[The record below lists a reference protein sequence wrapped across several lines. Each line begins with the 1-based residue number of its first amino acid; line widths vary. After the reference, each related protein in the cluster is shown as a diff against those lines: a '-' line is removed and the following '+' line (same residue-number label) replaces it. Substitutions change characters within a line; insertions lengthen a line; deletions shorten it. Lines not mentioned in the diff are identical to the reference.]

1 MSDLETEVIK
11 AGLKKNRYFRE
22 VLENTIKALKYFEM
36 NHILTTQEMNEY
48 MTAIENISDM
58 IHTCNEIVHDNGKFV
73 ACLQD
78 INNSLFCII
87 KQCGTYN
94 LSDLL
99 HICFGHDYEK
109 ELNINTNNVDRF
121 KMLLKYVQPI
131 KFNNYGKLSKKT
143 LTEEDGDI
151 VKNSENL
158 SCFSMNHSDIFE
170 CKVSG
175 IRIVFQTKKHHTI
188 VVYGMVEN
196 IILQCNEN
204 DYVKSYVKQ
213 LQNKVIV
220 DAQLNSNWNIFL
232 KNICLKSIMIYS
244 KTNIYEVFTNIMA
257 KLKQLKQQNL
267 SQLVRDFLN
276 ESMFEQRNIICIF
289 LMDHDNIESQYKA
302 YLLYDLLSNDTN
314 EVVDTTD
321 QIRIL
326 NSLTWNMKKMF
337 KTAMKHTIDYTNKMT
352 NVDNISI
359 PFEQHICLMNTDQS
373 VKDKAM
379 VKLKEIKSK
388 SEDSGGKARQYLEG
402 LLKIPFGSYKREP
415 VLCHVNKMKEHYKEL
430 AILSNV
436 EYENKSGFE
445 IIDYVRNI
453 SQELANTSSKLS
465 YIAEEITKYNR
476 KIVIQNISRMNE
488 FLKIRNIKHR
498 ITQSGKSITKIKE
511 SIVNILSV
519 CDQQIITELYSYF
532 GVQPQKEHI
541 IMNLCK
547 KITLQWNSINNAIV
561 NNRRLLDKAVHGHDE
576 AKKSLERIIGQWMNG
591 DLTGYCFGFEGPP
604 GVGKTS
610 LAKKGLA
617 NTLTDENGVSRPFRF
632 IAIGGSSN
640 GSTLEGHNYTYVGS
654 IWGRIVDILME
665 CKCMNPI
672 IFIDEL
678 DKVSQTEHG
687 KEIIGIL
694 THLVDPTQNDDF
706 QDKYFN
712 GISIDLSKVL
722 FVFSYNDVSLI
733 DRILLDRIHR
743 IKFNNLNEDE
753 KLTIAEKYILPE
765 IYEKIG
771 LNSNIV
777 MITKETIQHIIN
789 HYTCESGVR
798 KLKEILFE
806 ILSEVNI
813 ELFQNEIS
821 YPLTIDTKSLKSKY
835 LKLKRENKPTM
846 ISTESKVG
854 LVNGLWANTL
864 GLGGVLPIQV
874 KYFPSTTYLELKLT
888 GMQGDVMKESMNVS
902 KTVAVN
908 LTPSSV
914 QTNLKTK
921 SKKTL
926 LQGIHVH
933 CPEGAVPKDG
943 PSAGGAITTCI
954 YSLLNDKKIKKDV
967 AMTGEITLEGNITAI
982 GGLEHKIIGGLRA
995 GVKLFLYPKE
1005 NQEDFL
1011 KVVEKHTWI
1020 ESKASFISVE
1030 TIEEI
1035 FKHVF
1040 V

>member
-1 MSDLETEVIK
+1 MTDLQTEVIK
-11 AGLKKNRYFRE
+11 VGLKKNRYFRE
-22 VLENTIKALKYFEM
+22 VLENTIQALKNFEI
-36 NHILTTQEMNEY
+36 NNILTTQEINEY
-48 MTAIENISDM
+48 MIVIENISSM
-58 IHTCNEIVHDNGKFV
+58 IYTCKEIVHDNEKFLS
-73 ACLQD
+73 CLQD
-78 INNSLFCII
+78 INNSLFCLI
-87 KQCGTYN
+87 KQCGTNN

-99 HICFGHDYEK
+99 HICFGQDYEK
-109 ELNINTNNVDRF
+109 ELNINTNNADKF
-121 KMLLKYVQPI
+121 NMLLKYVQPI
-131 KFNNYGKLSKKT
+131 KFNNYDKMTKKT

-151 VKNSENL
+151 VKTGVNL
-158 SCFSMNHSDIFE
+158 SCFEMNNMDVFE
-170 CKVSG
+170 CKVYG
-175 IRIVFQTKKHHTI
+175 VRIMFQTKKHHTI
-188 VVYGMVEN
+188 VVYGMVDN
-196 IILQCNEN
+196 IILHCHENEYISN
-204 DYVKSYVKQ
+204 YIEHLK
-213 LQNKVIV
+213 NKTIV
-220 DAQLNSNWNIFL
+220 DTQLKTQWELFVNS
-232 KNICLKSIMIYS
+232 ICLKTVIRYS
-244 KTNIYEVFTNIMA
+244 KSDVYEVFTNSMA
-257 KLKQLKQQNL
+257 KLKRLKHLNL

-276 ESMFEQRNIICIF
+276 ENLFEQRSIICIL
-289 LMDHDNIESQYKA
+289 LMDSDDIESQYKA

-314 EVVDTTD
+314 EVVDTKD

-326 NSLTWNMKKMF
+326 NSLTWDMKKMF
-337 KTAMKHTIDYTNKMT
+337 RTAMKHTVEYTNKIS
-352 NVDNISI
+352 NIDNIAI
-359 PFEQHICLMNTDQS
+359 PFEQQICLMNTDKY

-402 LLKIPFGSYKREP
+402 LLKIPFGTYKREP
-415 VLCHVNKMKEHYKEL
+415 VLCHVNKMKEYYKEL
-430 AILSNV
+430 ILLSNAT
-436 EYENKSGFE
+436 YEDKSGFE
-445 IIDYVRNI
+445 IIHHVRSI
-453 SQELANTSSKLS
+453 SNDLADNSSKHM
-465 YIAEEITKYNR
+465 YIVDEITKYNR
-476 KIVIQNISRMNE
+476 KHVVQNISRLND
-488 FLKIRNIKHR
+488 FLKLHNIKQR
-498 ITQSGKSITKIKE
+498 ITQSGKSMTKIKA
-511 SIVNILSV
+511 SMLNILAQ
-519 CDQQIITELYSYF
+519 CDTELIADLYSYF
-532 GVQPQKEHI
+532 GVQPKKQHI

-547 KITLQWNSINNAIV
+547 QIISQWDNVNASIE
-561 NNRRLLDKAVHGHDE
+561 NNRKLLNKAVHGHDE
-576 AKKSLERIIGQWMNG
+576 AKNSLERIIGQWMNG
-591 DLTGYCFGFEGPP
+591 DLRGYCFGFEGPP

-617 NTLTDENGVSRPFRF
+617 NILTDENGVSRPFRF

-694 THLVDPTQNDDF
+694 THIVDPTQNDDF

-722 FVFSYNDVSLI
+722 FVFSYNDASLI

-743 IKFNNLNEDE
+743 IHFNNLNEDE

-771 LNSNIV
+771 LNTNIV
-777 MITKETIQHIIN
+777 RITKETLQYIIN

-798 KLKEILFE
+798 KLKEIIFE

-813 ELFQNEIS
+813 ELFQSKIS
-821 YPLTIDTKSLKSKY
+821 YPLIIDIQSLKSKY
-835 LKLKRENKPTM
+835 LKMKREIKPTL
-846 ISTESKVG
+846 IPTLPKVG
-854 LVNGLWANTL
+854 LINGLWANSL

-874 KYFPSTTYLELKLT
+874 KYFPSTTYLDLKLT
-888 GMQGDVMKESMNVS
+888 GMQGDVMKESMNVA
-902 KTVAVN
+902 KTVAIN
-908 LTPSSV
+908 LTSLAV
-914 QTNLKTK
+914 QTNFKTK
-921 SKKTL
+921 SKKTA
-926 LQGIHVH
+926 LQGLHVH

-954 YSLLNDKKIKKDV
+954 YSLLNDKKIKNDV

-982 GGLEHKIIGGLRA
+982 GGLEHKIIGGIKA

-1005 NQEDFL
+1005 NHEDFL
-1011 KVVEKHTWI
+1011 KVTEKHKWVELEAT
-1020 ESKASFISVE
+1020 FIPVE

-1035 FKHVF
+1035 FQHVF

>member
-1 MSDLETEVIK
+1 MTDLQTEVIK
-11 AGLKKNRYFRE
+11 VGLKKNRYFRE
-22 VLENTIKALKYFEM
+22 VLENTIKALKNFEI
-36 NHILTTQEMNEY
+36 NNILTTQEINEY
-48 MTAIENISDM
+48 MIVIENISSM
-58 IHTCNEIVHDNGKFV
+58 IYTCKEIVHDNENFLS
-73 ACLQD
+73 CLQD
-78 INNSLFCII
+78 INNSLFCLI
-87 KQCGTYN
+87 KQCGTNN

-99 HICFGHDYEK
+99 HICFGQDYKK
-109 ELNINTNNVDRF
+109 ELNINTNNADKF
-121 KMLLKYVQPI
+121 NMLLKYVQPI
-131 KFNNYGKLSKKT
+131 KFNNYDKMTKKT

-151 VKNSENL
+151 VKTGVNL
-158 SCFSMNHSDIFE
+158 SCFEMNNMDVFE
-170 CKVSG
+170 CKVYG
-175 IRIVFQTKKHHTI
+175 VRIMFQTKKHHTI
-188 VVYGMVEN
+188 VVYGMVDN
-196 IILQCNEN
+196 IILHCHENEYISN
-204 DYVKSYVKQ
+204 YIEHLK
-213 LQNKVIV
+213 NKTIV
-220 DAQLNSNWNIFL
+220 DTQLKTQWELFVNS
-232 KNICLKSIMIYS
+232 ICLKTVIRYS
-244 KTNIYEVFTNIMA
+244 KSDVYEVFTNSMA
-257 KLKQLKQQNL
+257 KLKRLKHLNL

-276 ESMFEQRNIICIF
+276 ENLFEQRSIICVL
-289 LMDHDNIESQYKA
+289 LMDSDDIESQYKA

-314 EVVDTTD
+314 EVVDTKD

-326 NSLTWNMKKMF
+326 NSLTWDMKKMF
-337 KTAMKHTIDYTNKMT
+337 RTAMKHTVEYTNKIS
-352 NVDNISI
+352 NIDNIAI
-359 PFEQHICLMNTDQS
+359 PFEQQICLMNTDKY

-402 LLKIPFGSYKREP
+402 LLKIPFGTYKREP
-415 VLCHVNKMKEHYKEL
+415 VLCHVNKMKEYYKEL
-430 AILSNV
+430 ILLSNAT
-436 EYENKSGFE
+436 YEDKSGFE
-445 IIDYVRNI
+445 IIHHVRSI
-453 SQELANTSSKLS
+453 SNDLADNSSKHM
-465 YIAEEITKYNR
+465 YILDEITKSNR
-476 KIVIQNISRMNE
+476 KHVVQNISRLND
-488 FLKIRNIKHR
+488 FLKLHNIKQR
-498 ITQSGKSITKIKE
+498 ITQSGKSMTKIKA
-511 SIVNILSV
+511 SILNILAQ
-519 CDQQIITELYSYF
+519 CDTELIADLYSYF
-532 GVQPQKEHI
+532 GVQPKKQHI

-547 KITLQWNSINNAIV
+547 QIISQWDNVNASIE
-561 NNRRLLDKAVHGHDE
+561 NNRKLLNKAVHGHDE
-576 AKKSLERIIGQWMNG
+576 AKNSLERIIGQWMNG
-591 DLTGYCFGFEGPP
+591 DLRGYCFGFEGPP

-617 NTLTDENGVSRPFRF
+617 NILTDENGVSRPFRF

-722 FVFSYNDVSLI
+722 FVFSYNDASLI

-743 IKFNNLNEDE
+743 IHFNNLNEDE

-771 LNSNIV
+771 LNTNIV
-777 MITKETIQHIIN
+777 RITKETLQYIIN

-798 KLKEILFE
+798 KLKEIIFE

-813 ELFQNEIS
+813 ELFQSKIS
-821 YPLTIDTKSLKSKY
+821 YPLIIDIQSLKSKY
-835 LKLKRENKPTM
+835 LKMKREVKPTL
-846 ISTESKVG
+846 IPTLPKVG
-854 LVNGLWANTL
+854 LINGLWANSL

-874 KYFPSTTYLELKLT
+874 KYFPSTTYLDLKLT
-888 GMQGDVMKESMNVS
+888 GMQGDVMKESMNVA
-902 KTVAVN
+902 KTVAIN
-908 LTPSSV
+908 LTSLAV
-914 QTNLKTK
+914 QTNFKTK
-921 SKKTL
+921 SKKTA
-926 LQGIHVH
+926 LQGLHVH

-954 YSLLNDKKIKKDV
+954 YSLLNDKKIKNDV

-982 GGLEHKIIGGLRA
+982 GGLEHKIIGGIKA

-1005 NQEDFL
+1005 NHEDFL
-1011 KVVEKHTWI
+1011 KVTEKHKWVELEAT
-1020 ESKASFISVE
+1020 FIPVE

-1035 FKHVF
+1035 FQHVF